1 MNILNPEISKYL
13 EDVLPARNE
22 PFMEMEAY
30 AKQHGFPI
38 IGPLAGTVLRQL
50 AISIN
55 AKSVFE
61 LGSGYGYSALWMADV
76 LPDDGKIHLTDLDDK
91 NRQLAEK
98 HFQTAGLSNKME
110 FFVGDALE
118 TFDKHE
124 GPFDII
130 LSDIDK
136 EGYPDTIEPV
146 KKRLR
151 KGGLFITDNLLWS
164 GRILQDNP
172 EEESTRGVLEFTKK
186 LFQDSDFLT
195 SILPI
200 RDGISVAVKL

>member
-1 MNILNPEISKYL
+1 
-13 EDVLPARNE
+13 LPVN
-22 PFMEMEAY
+22 
-30 AKQHGFPI
+30 
-38 IGPLAGTVLRQL
+38 
-50 AISIN
+50 
-55 AKSVFE
+55 
-61 LGSGYGYSALWMADV
+61 
-76 LPDDGKIHLTDLDDK
+76 GKIYLTDLDDN

-98 HFQTAGLSNKME
+98 HFKTADLSDKME

-118 TFDKHE
+118 TFDNHD

-146 KKRLR
+146 KKSLR

-164 GRILQDNP
+164 GRILQSNP
-172 EEESTRGVLEFTKK
+172 EEESTKGILEFTKK
-186 LFQDSDFLT
+186 LYEDPDFLT

-200 RDGISVAVKL
+200 RDGISIAVKL